1 MSITKTFLV
10 IEDEK
15 FINQYISNSLEANG
29 YKAYSALTGKE
40 GLSQITSLCPDF
52 IVLDLGLPDID
63 GLTIIE
69 QTRSWSN
76 IPIIIVSARDNE
88 IDKVTALDMGADDY
102 VTKPFNTNELM
113 ARIRTAL
120 RHKYNAIGITDYVHK
135 ELSISFAAHS

>member
-1 MSITKTFLV
+1 MSIMKTFLV

-29 YKAYSALTGKE
+29 YKTYSALTGKE

-88 IDKVTALDMGADDY
+88 IDKS
-102 VTKPFNTNELM
+102 NSEM
-113 ARIRTAL
+113 ASEKI
-120 RHKYNAIGITDYVHK
+120 
-135 ELSISFAAHS
+135 

>member
-1 MSITKTFLV
+1 MVVSINPVSYTHLDV
-10 IEDEK
+10 
-15 FINQYISNSLEANG
+15 
-29 YKAYSALTGKE
+29 YKRQ
-40 GLSQITSLCPDF
+40 SQITSLCPDF

-120 RHKYNAIGITDYVHK
+120 RHTYNAIGITDYVHK
-135 ELSISFAAHS
+135 ELSISFEKHLSLIHI